1 MLQNTSVKEGIWPK
15 KKKKKSDIQ
24 VITANTV
31 YFLILQIF

>member
-1 MLQNTSVKEGIWPK
+1 MLQNTSVREGIWP